1 MVTSTDTAVLC
12 GNTPEACFNKYGSIP
27 IKHKACHEIVRG
39 KRFYFYLKEKFLK
52 REMGKYIG
60 CLFVTKI
67 FLKKIFF

>member
-39 KRFYFYLKEKFLK
+39 KYLFLNKKFL
-52 REMGKYIG
+52 EGKW
-60 CLFVTKI
+60 FV
-67 FLKKIFF
+67 